1 MVPEDYFEFMASSSF
16 KKKQNNDGDLG
27 NKDVKT
33 MYAAKG

>member
-16 KKKQNNDGDLG
+16 KKKQNNDGDLD
-27 NKDVKT
+27 NKDMKT